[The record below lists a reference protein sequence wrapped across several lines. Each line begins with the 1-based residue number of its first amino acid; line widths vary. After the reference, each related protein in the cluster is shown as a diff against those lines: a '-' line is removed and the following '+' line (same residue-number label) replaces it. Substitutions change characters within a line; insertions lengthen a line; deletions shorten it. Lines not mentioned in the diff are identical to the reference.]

1 MSDNKVLT
9 VSVAAYNVERYL
21 ERCLSSMVIEEVMEK
36 LEVFVID
43 DGGTDGSLNIAEFY
57 QDKYPGVFHAVHKEN
72 GGYGSTINWSIA
84 HASGKYYK
92 TMDGDDWFDREGLCS
107 LVKLL
112 EETDVDVVTSGYYW
126 CTEKGREF
134 REYVGVK
141 DNDFDG
147 IPRVIS
153 IWQLTFKTDM
163 LKKSG
168 MTLPEHVLY
177 TDQLYTC
184 VPFEYVSTGTDFHK
198 GVYCY
203 YFGRNEQSCTVISRA
218 NHIKDAEYI
227 CNEVLDFFNGYE
239 GHNREYIKKRAVQC
253 ACFNLRNILLRKT
266 SNESMKMFMKRDLQ
280 IRSRSQEIYDGVGKK
295 GKLGKYIS
303 ICRRTGYRVY
313 YLKGLFNK
321 RF

>member
-1 MSDNKVLT
+1 MAENKLLT
-9 VSVAAYNVERYL
+9 VSVAAYNVEKYL
-21 ERCLSSMVIEEVMEK
+21 ERCLSSMVIPEIMDK

-43 DGGTDGSLNIAEFY
+43 DGGTDGTLEIAETY
-57 QDKYPGVFHAVHKEN
+57 QDKYPDVFHAVHKEN

-84 HASGKYYK
+84 HASGKYLK
-92 TMDGDDWFDREGLCS
+92 TMDGDDWFESEGLRS
-107 LVKLL
+107 LVEFL

-134 REYVGVK
+134 KEYVGVK
-141 DNDFDG
+141 NNDFDG
-147 IPRVIS
+147 IPKVIP
-153 IWQLTFKTDM
+153 IWQLTYKTEV
-163 LKKSG
+163 LKNCGIS
-168 MTLPEHVLY
+168 LPEHVFY

-184 VPFEYVSTGTDFHK
+184 VPFSHVKTGADLHV

-203 YFGRNEQSCTVISRA
+203 YFGRNEQSCTAVSRA
-218 NHIKDAEYI
+218 KNIKDVDYI
-227 CNEVLDFFNGYE
+227 CDKVLDFYNGYNGPNKE
-239 GHNREYIKKRAVQC
+239 LIKKRAVQC

-266 SNESMKMFMKRDLQ
+266 SGESLKMFIKRDLQ
-280 IRSRSQEIYDGVGKK
+280 IKNKSKEIYVAVGKK

-303 ICRRTGYRVY
+303 ICRRTGYKAY